1 MTENNLRTN
10 GASVVTRYTKSHS
23 AEVSNFLVEVIDAK
37 GSVPKITRYYDRM
50 TGEKAPRDAIANP
63 DDNGIFVG
71 SLFEMVLAPGKAE
84 HLRMN
89 VTRLLDLKEPGQY
102 SIRVKRTDPADG
114 VLVMSNAL
122 KITIT
127 K

>member
-1 MTENNLRTN
+1 
-10 GASVVTRYTKSHS
+10 
-23 AEVSNFLVEVIDAK
+23 
-37 GSVPKITRYYDRM
+37 
-50 TGEKAPRDAIANP
+50 
-63 DDNGIFVG
+63 
-71 SLFEMVLAPGKAE
+71 
-84 HLRMN
+84 MN